1 MTDIGPVNPKEY
13 QYYTHVPGGD
23 SFSLDYITDTVFNAV
38 TANSVNAISSLTAES
53 ILREHLTDAFD
64 LTNASIKY
72 ETAKS
77 KYDGIGRL
85 YFEAPVEVTGFN
97 TSFDKANNNI
107 EVKGFDYSANNVSE
121 YNSTG
126 DNSKGKKLIVTISGV
141 IADRNSEIELDNT
154 SINDTTLTA
163 LYENSRREGLGAEVK
178 RRILFG
184 TYVLS
189 VGNREDYYLRA
200 CDVREKI
207 KRRMAEQFET
217 CDLLILPTAPTTA
230 FCLGEYRTPKQMYE
244 ADLCTVYASLAG
256 YPAISVPFGKD
267 GNGLPLAV
275 QLIAPPM
282 CEERLLATAKALEE
296 GMA

>member
-1 MTDIGPVNPKEY
+1 LENQEVA
-13 QYYTHVPGGD
+13 
-23 SFSLDYITDTVFNAV
+23 NAV
-38 TANSVNAISSLTAES
+38 LRATDRLSACGITPVSAALPSPTEALAAYYVLSSAEASSNLARFDGVRYGRRSAES
-53 ILREHLTDAFD
+53 D
-64 LTNASIKY
+64 
-72 ETAKS
+72 
-77 KYDGIGRL
+77 
-85 YFEAPVEVTGFN
+85 
-97 TSFDKANNNI
+97 
-107 EVKGFDYSANNVSE
+107 
-121 YNSTG
+121 
-126 DNSKGKKLIVTISGV
+126 
-141 IADRNSEIELDNT
+141 
-154 SINDTTLTA
+154 TLTA

-217 CDLLILPTAPTTA
+217 CNLLILPTAPTTA